1 MPAFVTFDYTNLLDS
16 TGGLGARYLE
26 ELRPRLEEAARDLL
40 ENPPDFKH
48 LPKTSEFF

>member
-1 MPAFVTFDYTNLLDS
+1 MPAFVTFGYTNLFSSTAGLDA
-16 TGGLGARYLE
+16 GGLE